1 MLLKYRKPSASVS
14 TPLPST
20 LPLPPPRYLNPL
32 VSIKNNKGSTA
43 LHFACYEEHRSEE
56 SLLLAK
62 AFLLAGGES
71 EVDVTDSRGMTPLL
85 VCCTTGRS
93 CVVLYCIILCSIVLH
108 CIVLYSIVLYCHL
121 SLTLSLF
128 PHIKKHISA
137 YDF

>member
-1 MLLKYRKPSASVS
+1 M
-14 TPLPST
+14 PST

-62 AFLLAGGES
+62 ALLLAGGES

-85 VCCTTGRS
+85 VCCTTGRY
-93 CVVLYCIILCSIVLH
+93 CVVLYCIILCSIVLY
-108 CIVLYSIVLYCHL
+108 CIVLYCIVLHCHL
-121 SLTLSLF
+121 SLIFTHISLTLSLF
-128 PHIKKHISA
+128 PHIKKTHFCI
-137 YDF
+137 